1 MVSSAYLNSRK
12 RWDRPQAVIFSNN
25 PGGFDEDGNRFINGI
40 EGEDFIIL
48 SDHNRSDI
56 SFGTERIETRKRM
69 VNGHMRSY
77 HVADK
82 INISTSWN
90 MLPSRAFNK
99 DPDFNNSG
107 RATALDLSEYTAD
120 GGAGGADL
128 VKWYQNNP
136 GSFWVFVSY
145 DKNSTLTSD
154 IYQNLSSYPEV
165 IEAYFSSFDYNVIKR
180 GGSNHD
186 LWNVSLSLEEV

>member
-1 MVSSAYLNSRK
+1 MVSPAYLNSRK
-12 RWDRPQAVIFSNN
+12 RWARPQAIIFSNN
-25 PGGFDEDGNRFINGI
+25 IDLNGI

-48 SDHNRSDI
+48 SDHNRSEINFSTD
-56 SFGTERIETRKRM
+56 RIENRRRM
-69 VNGHMRSY
+69 VNAHMRSY
-77 HVADK
+77 HLADK
-82 INISTSWN
+82 LKISTSWE

-99 DPDFNNSG
+99 NPEFDEDGIVSAINTIEDPLN
-107 RATALDLSEYTAD
+107 EYTAD

-128 VKWYQNNP
+128 LAWYENNP

-145 DKNSTLTSD
+145 DKNSELLRDS
-154 IYQNLSSYPEV
+154 YQNLTSYPEI
-165 IEAYFSSFDYNVIKR
+165 IEAYFSSFDYNVVKR